1 VLTSP
6 FRFENLYHH
15 FADSWRVSPRE
26 SMLSVCGDRDI
37 ERGIPRRPFY
47 PRDLEPG
54 IYKKAR
60 AVCTAAGVKVESLLD
75 ACTLDVA
82 VIGNDEAAKVFVGA
96 PAPIAVGNIT
106 ATSGWPGLRVW
117 LLSLFLLAVIL
128 IILWMILVRKKR
140 TSP

>member
-1 VLTSP
+1 
-6 FRFENLYHH
+6 
-15 FADSWRVSPRE
+15 
-26 SMLSVCGDRDI
+26 MLSVCGDRDI